1 MLMFL
6 LIDFVYNLYDK
17 FSPIFLKFKIMYNI
31 REENILKKN
40 VRLKNLKNYH
50 ITSVLI
56 VVKSLTI
63 IFLLYDCIRH
73 FDFEIKCI

>member
-1 MLMFL
+1 
-6 LIDFVYNLYDK
+6 
-17 FSPIFLKFKIMYNI
+17 MYNI
-31 REENILKKN
+31 REENISKKN